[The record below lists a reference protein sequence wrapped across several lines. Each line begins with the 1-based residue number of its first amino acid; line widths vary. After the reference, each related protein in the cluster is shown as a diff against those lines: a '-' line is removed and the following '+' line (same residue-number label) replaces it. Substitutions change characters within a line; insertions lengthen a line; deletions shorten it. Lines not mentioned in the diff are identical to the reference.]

1 LESSTLRSE
10 VDIAKR
16 SVITNAVQITIG
28 ELANM
33 YAQGELNIIPDF
45 QRLFRWTPDRKSN
58 FVESILIG
66 IPIPPAFAYENENG
80 TWELVDGLQRIST
93 VLEFMG
99 LLRDPDSGRLRR
111 SRLIRTKYLPSLEG
125 VVWEASAIPIADE
138 IFERPDEDYAEVE
151 VPTGTQ
157 TVPIPQE
164 VEQSD
169 TDVRERK
176 RPLDKA
182 LQLFFRR
189 ARFDFQ
195 ILKYPSDPKTKFD
208 LFQRLNRGG
217 AYANEQEVRT
227 CSMVL
232 ANTGFTTRLRDFSKN
247 ADFQHVFQIT
257 KAQRENQKDLEYA
270 VRVVAHT
277 YEEFE
282 RGRDVQEFL
291 DYAIIKIMGEHDPDE
306 VLETVGWPI
315 KSLRRL
321 FGDNALNPPKDRVPN
336 IANRFSLRA
345 LEGIVVGL
353 ARHKKE
359 IERLENADEFIRA
372 RVGAFWEQPEI
383 LTMAA
388 PGLRGTVRL
397 QRSVAFGARWFAP
410 NA

>member
-1 LESSTLRSE
+1 
-10 VDIAKR
+10 
-16 SVITNAVQITIG
+16 
-28 ELANM
+28 M
-33 YAQGELNIIPDF
+33 AQ
-45 QRLFRWTPDRKSN
+45 
-58 FVESILIG
+58 
-66 IPIPPAFAYENENG
+66 A
-80 TWELVDGLQRIST
+80 
-93 VLEFMG
+93 
-99 LLRDPDSGRLRR
+99 
-111 SRLIRTKYLPSLEG
+111 
-125 VVWEASAIPIADE
+125 
-138 IFERPDEDYAEVE
+138 
-151 VPTGTQ
+151 
-157 TVPIPQE
+157 
-164 VEQSD
+164 D
-169 TDVRERK
+169 TDTQEEE

-232 ANTGFTTRLRDFSKN
+232 ANSHFTAKLRDFSRN
-247 ADFQHVFQIT
+247 DDFQHIFQVT
-257 KAQRENQKDLEYA
+257 EAQHENQKDLEYA
-270 VRVVAHT
+270 VRVVSHT

-291 DYAIIKIMGEHDPDE
+291 DQAIIKVMAEHDIEE
-306 VLETVGWPI
+306 VLERARWPVTT
-315 KSLRRL
+315 LRRL
-321 FGDNALNPPKDRVPN
+321 FGDDALNPPKDKGLN

-353 ARHKKE
+353 ARHKME
-359 IERLENADEFIRA
+359 IEKLHNSDEFVRD
-372 RVGAFWEQPEI
+372 RVIAFWEQPEI
-383 LTMAA
+383 HTMAA

>member
-1 LESSTLRSE
+1 
-10 VDIAKR
+10 
-16 SVITNAVQITIG
+16 
-28 ELANM
+28 
-33 YAQGELNIIPDF
+33 
-45 QRLFRWTPDRKSN
+45 
-58 FVESILIG
+58 
-66 IPIPPAFAYENENG
+66 
-80 TWELVDGLQRIST
+80 
-93 VLEFMG
+93 MG
-99 LLRDPDSGRLRR
+99 LLRDPDTGAPRR
-111 SRLIRTKYLPSLEG
+111 SRLIKTKYLPSLDG
-125 VVWEASAIPIADE
+125 AVWESSTNPVVE
-138 IFERPDEDYAEVE
+138 EVFERPDEDTETEPVHNGGTITL
-151 VPTGTQ
+151 PTK
-157 TVPIPQE
+157 V
-164 VEQSD
+164 D
-169 TDVRERK
+169 TGEGVSQPEERA
-176 RPLDKA
+176 LDKA

-189 ARFDFQ
+189 HRIDFQ

-232 ANTGFTTRLRDFSKN
+232 ASPTFTARLREFSKTT
-247 ADFQHVFQIT
+247 DFQKIFQVT
-257 KAQRENQKDLEYA
+257 DAQRETQKDLEYA

-291 DYAIIKIMGEHDPDE
+291 DQAIIKIMGERDPDE
-306 VLETVGWPI
+306 VLETVSWPI
-315 KSLRRL
+315 STLRRL
-321 FGDNALNPPKDRVPN
+321 FGNDALNPPKGKNLN

-353 ARHKKE
+353 ARHKNE
-359 IERLENADEFIRA
+359 IEKLPNPDDFVKE
-372 RVGAFWEQPEI
+372 RVGSFWAQPEI

>member
-1 LESSTLRSE
+1 MLKDEIDE
-10 VDIAKR
+10 AKR
-16 SVITNAVQITIG
+16 SVNTDTVQITIG
-28 ELANM
+28 EVANM
-33 YAQGELNIIPDF
+33 YSSSELNIIPDF
-45 QRLFRWTPDRKSN
+45 QRLFRWTPERKSN

-66 IPIPPAFAYENENG
+66 IPIPPAFVYENENG
-80 TWELVDGLQRIST
+80 TWELIDGLQRIST

-99 LLRDPDSGRLRR
+99 LLRDPETGQKRR
-111 SRLIRTKYLPSLEG
+111 SQLIKTKYLPSLDG
-125 VVWEASAIPIADE
+125 VVWETSDDPVTDE
-138 IFERPDEDYAEVE
+138 VFERPDEDLEELEPLQDSEA
-151 VPTGTQ
+151 TQ
-157 TVPIPQE
+157 VSEMADLSTTDDRE
-164 VEQSD
+164 EQA
-169 TDVRERK
+169 
-176 RPLDKA
+176 LDKA

-189 ARFDFQ
+189 HRIDFQ
-195 ILKYPSDPKTKFD
+195 ILKYPSEPKTKFD

-232 ANTGFTTRLRDFSKN
+232 ANPVFTARLRAFSKN
-247 ADFQHVFQIT
+247 DDFQRIFQVT
-257 KAQRENQKDLEYA
+257 KSQRENQKDLEYA

-291 DYAIIKIMGEHDPDE
+291 DQAIIKVMGEHEPDE

-315 KSLRRL
+315 STLRRL
-321 FGDNALNPPKDRVPN
+321 LGDNALNPPKDRRLN

-359 IERLENADEFIRA
+359 IQMKEDADSFVKER
-372 RVGAFWEQPEI
+372 VSSFWSQPEI

-397 QRSVAFGARWFAP
+397 QRSVAFGAKWFAP